1 MPRKRLRFHQ
11 LSSRSKRRR
20 VNESAGCSHWSDDSD
35 NKINTTRDTTDSN
48 ANDTNCSIVLDPE
61 SSDNYNYNTEIEK
74 HQTTFSENNQS
85 LSSTSSD
92 NEQFFQ
98 FNFDLS
104 PPGSPPV
111 LFSPVDVNEDAN
123 KQSLDINK
131 FLRNW
136 SIKYNITDVSL
147 SALLVGLKENI
158 TILNTILP
166 SDARTL
172 LKTNIMFEKKNIEPG
187 HYLHIGLETQLKRL
201 LKSCP
206 LINEIQELKL
216 IVNVDGLPIFKSSA
230 GQVIPI
236 LISVVNILQFKKKC
250 ISCWN
255 LLWFTEI

>member
-11 LSSRSKRRR
+11 LSSWSKRRR

-35 NKINTTRDTTDSN
+35 NKINTTRNTTDSN

-61 SSDNYNYNTEIEK
+61 SSENYNYNTEIEK
-74 HQTTFSENNQS
+74 HQTFSENNQS

-111 LFSPVDVNEDAN
+111 LFSPVDVNEDAIIS
-123 KQSLDINK
+123 SLKISIN
-131 FLRNW
+131 FFE
-136 SIKYNITDVSL
+136 I
-147 SALLVGLKENI
+147 VGLKENV
-158 TILNTILP
+158 TILNTVLP

-201 LKSCP
+201 LNSCP

-216 IVNVDGLPIFKSSA
+216 IVNVDGLTIFKSSA
-230 GQVIPI
+230 GQTLEIFSKCF
-236 LISVVNILQFKKKC
+236 LLKNILSPGDINIELGDVKV
-250 ISCWN
+250 
-255 LLWFTEI
+255 LALTLMDHV

>member
-1 MPRKRLRFHQ
+1 MPRKRLQFHQ

-35 NKINTTRDTTDSN
+35 NKINTTASN
-48 ANDTNCSIVLDPE
+48 ANNTNFSIVLDPV
-61 SSDNYNYNTEIEK
+61 SSENYNYDTEIEK

-85 LSSTSSD
+85 PSSTSSD

-104 PPGSPPV
+104 PPGSPLV
-111 LFSPVDVNEDAN
+111 LFSPVDVNEDPN
-123 KQSLDINK
+123 NQSLDINK

-147 SALLVGLKENI
+147 SALLVGLKENV

-172 LKTNIMFEKKNIEPG
+172 LKTNIVFEKKNIEPG
-187 HYLHIGLETQLKRL
+187 HYLHIGL
-201 LKSCP
+201 
-206 LINEIQELKL
+206 
-216 IVNVDGLPIFKSSA
+216 DGNPVKTFA
-230 GQVIPI
+230 
-236 LISVVNILQFKKKC
+236 
-250 ISCWN
+250 
-255 LLWFTEI
+255 

>member
-1 MPRKRLRFHQ
+1 MPRKRLLFHQ

-20 VNESAGCSHWSDDSD
+20 VNDESAGCSHWSDDND
-35 NKINTTRDTTDSN
+35 NKINTTRDTTASN
-48 ANDTNCSIVLDPE
+48 ANDTNCLIVLDPE
-61 SSDNYNYNTEIEK
+61 SSENYNYNTEIEK

-92 NEQFFQ
+92 NKQFFQ
-98 FNFDLS
+98 LNFDL
-104 PPGSPPV
+104 SPPV

-147 SALLVGLKENI
+147 SALLFGLKEANV

-172 LKTNIMFEKKNIEPG
+172 LKTNIVFEK
-187 HYLHIGLETQLKRL
+187 R
-201 LKSCP
+201 
-206 LINEIQELKL
+206 
-216 IVNVDGLPIFKSSA
+216 
-230 GQVIPI
+230 I
-236 LISVVNILQFKKKC
+236 LNLAIIYILD
-250 ISCWN
+250 
-255 LLWFTEI
+255 